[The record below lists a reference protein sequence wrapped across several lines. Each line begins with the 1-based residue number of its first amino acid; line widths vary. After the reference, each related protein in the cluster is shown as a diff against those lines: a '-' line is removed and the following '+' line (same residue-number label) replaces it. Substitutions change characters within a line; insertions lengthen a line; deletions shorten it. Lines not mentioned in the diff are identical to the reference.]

1 MFEEF
6 HGIPLANDSTICDP
20 FMALKVLLGGIS
32 CLVGALFECA
42 LLFEFF
48 VACMYLFEEAV
59 AGSHVVFQTAFG
71 VNCLSRAPCFYRPPP
86 FLSLAN
92 PPLLVSPFLSR
103 TLYLLAFPWESLS
116 FALVPY

>member
-48 VACMYLFEEAV
+48 VVCMYLRKQWQVSMWF
-59 AGSHVVFQTAFG
+59 F
-71 VNCLSRAPCFYRPPP
+71 RRP
-86 FLSLAN
+86 LV
-92 PPLLVSPFLSR
+92 LLVYPVLPVFTVLPHSSPYLIL
-103 TLYLLAFPWESLS
+103 LY
-116 FALVPY
+116 